1 VSSAN
6 AAACPRAR
14 ETAEVAETPVSEA
27 ELIASHKQAALSLM
41 IEAFEVARA
50 DGIEGDCVAQAALFT
65 ALKEFVSTYGE
76 DAVAVFTERLP
87 ERVRNGEFSIR
98 QPH

>member
-1 VSSAN
+1 MQPHQAPSDRD
-6 AAACPRAR
+6 PD
-14 ETAEVAETPVSEA
+14 TVAEMLASEA
-27 ELIASHKQAALSLM
+27 DLISAHKKAALSLM
-41 IEAFEVARA
+41 LEAFEVARA

-76 DAVAVFTERLP
+76 DAVAVFAERLP